1 MTSFNLTR
9 SLLVVFVPGVV
20 GVAPWVL
27 FLLHAIPE
35 VASLY
40 GSYPV
45 FFQAVVFS
53 LVIVAGTIFEGGC
66 GSRQEVK
73 WDKRREREYPVAA
86 NWCLT
91 CSLSTWPAG
100 KR

>member
-53 LVIVAGTIFEGGC
+53 LVIVAGTIFEGLA
-66 GSRQEVK
+66 SRQEVK

>member
-20 GVAPWVL
+20 GGAPWVL

-53 LVIVAGTIFEGGC
+53 LVIVAGTIFEGL

-73 WDKRREREYPVAA
+73 WDKRREREYPIAA